1 MSWDIAIMKF
11 TRPYGCAHDIPDDEP
26 GLCLG
31 SRKEVHARVNAGFPG
46 TDWGDPAWGVWEA
59 PFGSIEFNVGDED
72 PVGDLMLHVR
82 ASEAVVPLIVSL
94 CLDNGWQGIDCSAGA
109 FMERSLAPAQ
119 GLAMWTD
126 HRDRVGREA

>member
-11 TRPYGCAHDIPDDEP
+11 TRPYASPDDIPDDEP
-26 GLCLG
+26 GLSLG
-31 SRKEVHARVNAGFPG
+31 PRSEVHARVSAIFPG
-46 TDWGDPAWGVWEA
+46 TDWRDPAWGVWVSGA
-59 PFGSIEFNVGDED
+59 DSIEFNLGDDD

-126 HRDRVGREA
+126 HRDRVGGEA